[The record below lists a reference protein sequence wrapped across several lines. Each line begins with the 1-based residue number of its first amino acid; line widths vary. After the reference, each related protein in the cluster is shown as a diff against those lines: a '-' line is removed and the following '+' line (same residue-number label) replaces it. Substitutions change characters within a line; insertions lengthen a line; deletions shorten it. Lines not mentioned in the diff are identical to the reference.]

1 MFHYVYEI
9 TNLINGKKYIGKRSC
24 KCPVI
29 EDRYMGSGTA
39 LKNAFRKYGASNFSK
54 KILQICNSEQEAYLV
69 ERKTI
74 ANKNAH
80 LNDQYYNIVE
90 GGLGISSDY
99 MKEKWRDKDYRKFQ
113 KERMM
118 RLWENAEYRKQQS
131 LRMKQINMKLW
142 SDENHRKNIGEK
154 MKKVC
159 ANEEYREKMSERVK
173 GSLNPMYGTK
183 HTEEERKHL
192 SETSK
197 KLWQN
202 DEFRNKTIEGLKKV
216 QSTPEYKAKRK
227 ILSSKENNGM
237 YGRHHSQESKDKIS
251 KAKRGRHLGG
261 DNAQSKKVVLLN
273 TLTIFDA
280 IADVERELKIK
291 HQDISKVCKG
301 KRLSAGKVDGEK
313 AKWIYLEDYNYCLE
327 NSIENFDLY
336 KKEKYKK

>member
-39 LKNAFRKYGASNFSK
+39 LKNAFKKYGMNNFSK
-54 KILQICNSEQEAYLV
+54 KIIMLCDTEEEAYKN
-69 ERKTI
+69 ERRLIESIK
-74 ANKNAH
+74 AYSDKN
-80 LNDQYYNIVE
+80 YYNIASGGE
-90 GGLGISSDY
+90 GGFFRNCAGKTVEEMQEI
-99 MKEKWRDKDYRKFQ
+99 KEKVK
-113 KERMM
+113 
-118 RLWENAEYRKQQS
+118 AT
-131 LRMKQINMKLW
+131 
-142 SDENHRKNIGEK
+142 
-154 MKKVC
+154 
-159 ANEEYREKMSERVK
+159 RVK
-173 GSLNPMYGTK
+173 LFGSENPMYGTK
-183 HTEEERKHL
+183 HTEEERKYL

-197 KLWQN
+197 TLWQN
-202 DEFRNKTIEGLKKV
+202 DEFRNKTIEGLRKV
-216 QSTPEYKAKRK
+216 QSTPEYKAKK
-227 ILSSKENNGM
+227 
-237 YGRHHSQESKDKIS
+237 
-251 KAKRGRHLGG
+251 GRHLGG